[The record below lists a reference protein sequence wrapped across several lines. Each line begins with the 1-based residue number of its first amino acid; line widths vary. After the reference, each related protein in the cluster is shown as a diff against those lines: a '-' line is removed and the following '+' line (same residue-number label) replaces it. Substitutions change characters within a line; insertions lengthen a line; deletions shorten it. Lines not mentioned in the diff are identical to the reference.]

1 MSVGNKVCLNS
12 TGYEFTR
19 INSPE
24 KIASEIENFFKNKNI
39 FGTVYVS
46 VEGINVNLAGNE
58 DIVKSAED
66 VISDQNVDAIL
77 IATSTDTHSD
87 FIEKASFAG
96 KPILC
101 EKPVDLNLTRAK
113 ECLENVSASNNPIM
127 IGFNRRFDPNF
138 AQLKKS
144 LENIKENAPNRFG
157 LFLNIDFET
166 IDESDFEAT
175 QTALIDSAVNSGVMG
190 LKVYKSLGLTD
201 IDSKGNR
208 IPINDPRL
216 DPIWDTCGKNK
227 IPVLIHSG
235 EPSSFWHPKDKFN
248 ERWLEL
254 RQKPNRFRDPDTN
267 PSFEEVLAEQHE
279 VFKKHPNTIFIN
291 AHLGWMGNDL
301 DRLETH
307 LDSFPN
313 VMTEIGAVLAELG
326 RQPKRARS
334 FFIKYQDRI
343 LFGKDSYKVSEYYT
357 YFRVLETDDEYFDYY
372 RKRHAHWKMY
382 GLALPDTVLQ
392 KLYYKNA
399 LDLFPAIDQ
408 SLFKN

>member
-1 MSVGNKVCLNS
+1 M
-12 TGYEFTR
+12 
-19 INSPE
+19 
-24 KIASEIENFFKNKNI
+24 
-39 FGTVYVS
+39 
-46 VEGINVNLAGNE
+46 
-58 DIVKSAED
+58 
-66 VISDQNVDAIL
+66 
-77 IATSTDTHSD
+77 
-87 FIEKASFAG
+87 
-96 KPILC
+96 
-101 EKPVDLNLTRAK
+101 
-113 ECLENVSASNNPIM
+113 
-127 IGFNRRFDPNF
+127 RRFFNQLFNLLKISFTILFIGGLTYYIIDKIQEKNNLMDIEEYSPKSTLINKKTNLKRSKYPF
-138 AQLKKS
+138 VDVHNHQFDMPLKNLNNLVAEMDSLNMGFMINLSGFRGLYLKKS

-166 IDESDFEAT
+166 IDESDFEST

-201 IDSKGNR
+201 IDSEGNR

-216 DPIWDTCGKNK
+216 APIWDTCGKNK

-254 RQKPNRFRDPDTN
+254 RQKPNRFRDPNTN

-301 DRLETH
+301 DRLENH
-307 LDSFPN
+307 LDTFPN